1 MTSTPFAVVNMS
13 VAVSRR
19 EIEKAHF
26 VEPDEELLKKEE
38 DPYERQR
45 KEEEELRRARELEEQ
60 QAAGKQVK
68 KAAITLTHFNKK
80 DVPFV

>member
-1 MTSTPFAVVNMS
+1 MTSTSFAVVKMQ
-13 VAVSRR
+13 VAVKKR
-19 EIEKAHF
+19 EIEKPHF
-26 VEPDEELLKKEE
+26 EEPDEELLRREE

-68 KAAITLTHFNKK
+68 KPAITLTHFNKK